1 MLVDYNGTS
10 VSLPDFFI
18 VGAPRCGT
26 STLYSYLASH
36 PRIFMPLEKEPMFFS
51 CWHREPLM
59 ESQGSNTPM
68 GWATSDPDEY
78 IALFRPARAGQI
90 LGEASTWYLSDHE
103 HVIANMQALYGD
115 LLRDVKIIIAL
126 RNPADRAWSQYL
138 QKKTERREDM
148 DFESAIRPEVVSCR
162 KKANLSLSFD
172 YEGFSRYYAP
182 VKTYLDRFD
191 HVRVII
197 FEEFFQRVDEN
208 IFSLFDFL
216 GVPPPE
222 GRVNQRRVNV
232 SGRPKGKVADVVL
245 DLVFTPNLFKAFV
258 KPFLPRRVR
267 APLKY
272 RIKNLALMREPFDV
286 ELRRRF
292 LEGSREDTAR
302 LERLLG
308 RDLSLWYAGEKGSGQ
323 GARG

>member
-59 ESQGSNTPM
+59 ESQGSHAPM
-68 GWATSDPDEY
+68 GWETSDPDEY
-78 IALFRPARAGQI
+78 VALFRPARAGQI

-138 QKKTERREDM
+138 QKKTERREEM
-148 DFESAIRPEVVSCR
+148 DFESALRPEVVSRR

-172 YEGFSRYYAP
+172 YEGCSRYYAP

-191 HVRVII
+191 HVRGII
-197 FEEFFQRVDEN
+197 FEEFFQRIDEN

-216 GVPPPE
+216 GVPPPDR
-222 GRVNQRRVNV
+222 RVNHRRVNV
-232 SGRPKGKVADVVL
+232 SGRPKGKVAGVVL
-245 DLVFTPNLFKAFV
+245 DLVFKPNLFKAFV

-272 RIKNLALMREPFDV
+272 RIKNL
-286 ELRRRF
+286 
-292 LEGSREDTAR
+292 S
-302 LERLLG
+302 
-308 RDLSLWYAGEKGSGQ
+308 LSHQ
-323 GARG
+323 